1 MFSGMSSS
9 SSKSED
15 GTDEGLNKRAT
26 KVRSSPQ
33 INSVCF
39 QRNNTVNMHQMVP
52 TPPTVLLQY
61 SMWTATVF
69 TKFSL
74 KSTTDFSEAFHSNN
88 YIEILVL
95 YKRMRKCIL

>member
-39 QRNNTVNMHQMVP
+39 QGKISLKRCTQYTHTVNMYQMVP
-52 TPPTVLLQY
+52 TMPTVLLQY
-61 SMWTATVF
+61 VDSYRVLQTF
-69 TKFSL
+69 L
-74 KSTTDFSEAFHSNN
+74 KHFIA
-88 YIEILVL
+88 II
-95 YKRMRKCIL
+95 I